1 MRRRTSRLGCV
12 LAILWLCRGAIAA
25 AEPATMPYRGLCE
38 SIGITFRGDMPQWP
52 EQLPFTIR
60 SEAPGVKPADI
71 RITLRAGAESIP
83 IPVSEDGR
91 FNLPLNR
98 TWFEADALL
107 VSDQPQGTLRMS
119 CEFQAKL
126 TSEEI
131 QFVAVSPHLDCGRI
145 SYAALERLAHKSR
158 LQMVERGLEKQF
170 GRDVAWRLK
179 AAGTLAEIEKPA
191 EDPVILLF
199 VEEGREAATVTVA
212 PPGNPLRR
220 FAGRWA
226 AAIGKKQDDVVRTV
240 GQGMF
245 AVHAPKDG
253 TETNPVLTLSDN
265 ATWQCMLVDRE
276 ADDLGWLESA
286 RPVRPA
292 DAGSG
297 RDP

>member
-1 MRRRTSRLGCV
+1 MRRRLPGCV
-12 LAILWLCRGAIAA
+12 LAILCLCRGALVA

-38 SIGITFRGDMPQWP
+38 GMGITFRGDMPQWP

-60 SEAPGVKPADI
+60 SEAPDVKPADI
-71 RITLRAGAESIP
+71 RITLQAGAESIP

-91 FNLPLNR
+91 FNLPLDR
-98 TWFEADALL
+98 KWFDADALL

-119 CEFQAKL
+119 CEFEAKL
-126 TSEEI
+126 TSEEF
-131 QFVAVSPHLDCGRI
+131 QFVAVSPHLDGGRI
-145 SYAALERLAHKSR
+145 SYAALERLALKSR

-179 AAGTLAEIEKPA
+179 AAGTLAEIDKA
-191 EDPVILLF
+191 ADDPVILLF

-212 PPGNPLRR
+212 PPGNPFRR

-226 AAIGKKQDDVVRTV
+226 AAIGKKQDDVIHQV

-245 AVHAPKDG
+245 AVHIPNDG
-253 TETNPVLTLSDN
+253 TETNPVFTLSDN
-265 ATWQCMLVDRE
+265 PTWQCMLMDRE
-276 ADDLGWLESA
+276 ADNLGWLDSA
-286 RPVRPA
+286 RPVRQS